1 LTPLIAEQVD
11 FVMQFLHPGSLW
23 LLLLGVIPVMLYLFR
38 RKARKV
44 RVSNLVFFKSL
55 AREHQESAWLRRL
68 KKLLSF
74 LLTMAVL
81 IAAVVALAR
90 LALTGNDGKNVRTV
104 VILMDRSASMAVVD
118 ENGEN
123 RLEAGKKRIRERLRQ
138 VPKEVGVSLIA
149 YDVRPAIVQPRTLQ
163 RRELISRLDALRVRP
178 MADQRS
184 AAFKTAIDIAS
195 LETPAV
201 IWHFSDQTWQNEK
214 TDQTMPISL
223 PDGVEMKEQNLALPE
238 VVNPGI
244 TAFRL
249 RPAAMES
256 SRYDA
261 YVQLALNRA
270 APHPVQTRLNVSVGG
285 MPVQFREIDLKPGER
300 IGMTFQISGSQNQ
313 LLRLDLKS
321 DRDDFPLDNEVMI
334 PLRDPGPI
342 LAAWIRPDETEDPF
356 TRLALS
362 TVQDG
367 DNFELLK
374 GNPTAW
380 PLSEKVDVVIFDGW
394 LPEKWPDNMAVI
406 VINPPKSCGPVMARK
421 LKSPIPYDSV
431 RVGDEE
437 HPVLFRV
444 ESSRISVTQ
453 TSIYQTKG
461 ALEPLWMAGNEPIV
475 SAGEY
480 NGQPVV
486 VMGFSPGISE
496 RLPLTASF
504 PILIENAL
512 LWCGESASRHD
523 RDIQQLSTGDFAD
536 VTGDSI
542 TWTEWKNGKLSQR
555 EFPLTSKLIELDRIG
570 VWKTSTGDTGTS
582 QMHSARES
590 DIPSLTKS
598 SDGDDSDYFM
608 ENVGLVENP
617 TTWLLGAM
625 VVLLLL
631 ESWFFHRFA
640 VY

>member
-1 LTPLIAEQVD
+1 
-11 FVMQFLHPGSLW
+11 MQFLHPGSLW